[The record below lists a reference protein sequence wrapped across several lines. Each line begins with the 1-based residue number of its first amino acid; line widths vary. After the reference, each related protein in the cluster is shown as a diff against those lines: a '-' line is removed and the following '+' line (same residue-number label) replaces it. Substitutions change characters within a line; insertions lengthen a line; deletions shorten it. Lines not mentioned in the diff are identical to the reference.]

1 VSGHPKEL
9 RLTPDRNGNERGRV
23 ERRPEGGFAL
33 VEVLVS
39 AALLV
44 AIAAG
49 VAQVVALAVRAAH
62 ADRVRTVTTIL
73 GAQKMEQLRS
83 LRLSDRW
90 TDASTE
96 PPTDA
101 GPGLALSPPGTLDAN
116 VVFYADYLDGDGR
129 WVGSGSPPPREAVY
143 VRRWAVRPCAADPD
157 NILILQVLVAAARGS
172 GSTAGNHAYLV
183 SIKAGP

>member
-1 VSGHPKEL
+1 MRRTG
-9 RLTPDRNGNERGRV
+9 ER
-23 ERRPEGGFAL
+23 GFAL

-49 VAQVVALAVRAAH
+49 VAQVVAIAVRAAY
-62 ADRVRTVTTIL
+62 ADRVRTIATL
-73 GAQKMEQLRS
+73 LAAQKMEQLRS

-90 TDASTE
+90 TDTSSD

-101 GPGLALSPPGTLDAN
+101 GPGLAPSPPGTLDAN
-116 VVFYADYLDGDGR
+116 VAFYADYLDGAGR
-129 WVGSGSPPPREAVY
+129 WVGSGSPAPGEAVY

-157 NILILQVLVAAARGS
+157 NTLILQVLVAAARGP
-172 GSTAGNHAYLV
+172 GSTAANRSYLV